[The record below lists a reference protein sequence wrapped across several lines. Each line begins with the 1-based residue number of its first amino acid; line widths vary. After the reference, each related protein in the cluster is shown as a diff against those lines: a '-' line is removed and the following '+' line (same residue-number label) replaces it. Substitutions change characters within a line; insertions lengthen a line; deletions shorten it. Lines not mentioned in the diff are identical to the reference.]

1 MKKLKDF
8 PRGATIPFAGHEWIV
23 LETSADDAGATL
35 VLMKDVLET
44 KAFDEG
50 NNADWRNS
58 SARNYLNG
66 AVLDNI
72 QFAAGPGGC
81 GMILSFTRDIMAADG
96 TFRESCEDTVSLL
109 TLDEYRRNRDV
120 IEPIDAW
127 WWLITRDSASHSC
140 YVRHVNTDGSLHVS
154 LAYYGFGGLRPA
166 LTLDSDLLI
175 PEASDTDA
183 DHLGEILTA
192 AAKSSGFSIQQIIKA
207 ATAAAKALSEEATND

>member
-23 LETSADDAGATL
+23 LETNTDDAGATL
-35 VLMKDVLET
+35 VLMKGILEA

-50 NNADWRNS
+50 NNADWRKA
-58 SARNYLNG
+58 SAREYLNS

-72 QFAAGPGGC
+72 QEAAGSSA
-81 GMILSFTRDIMAADG
+81 GMILSFTRDLMAADG

-127 WWLITRDSASHSC
+127 WWLITRDSASYS
-140 YVRHVNTDGSLHVS
+140 YGVRSVGTGGSLGDGS
-154 LAYYGFGGLRPA
+154 AYGGGRGLRPA

-207 ATAAAKALSEEATND
+207 ATAAAKALSEEAAND